1 MAEPASRTGE
11 APQQAGAAAPP
22 EVVRVGRD
30 DPAPSPQQEAED
42 APESPKPP
50 PRRDNQGEAITGAP
64 TV

>member
-1 MAEPASRTGE
+1 MAEPISRPGE
-11 APQQAGAAAPP
+11 APQQAGGAPAP

-42 APESPKPP
+42 TPESHKPP